1 MLGKT
6 IAIVTAANAAISQ
19 VKQLARHGKD
29 VASMGKQLS
38 QIIEAEETLKA
49 QHETKK
55 KSLFAQAMGKSA
67 DTMEEFLELEKIKQA
82 KAEIKSYFQLYGR
95 PGLWND
101 WLKYEA
107 QVLVRNKKEAIERE
121 QARAFILNLVQW
133 LIAVLFI
140 FGTAFSLLYWAYV
153 TYG

>member
-1 MLGKT
+1 ME
-6 IAIVTAANAAISQ
+6 S
-19 VKQLARHGKD
+19 
-29 VASMGKQLS
+29 
-38 QIIEAEETLKA
+38 EETLKA

-67 DTMEEFLELEKIKQA
+67 SDMEEFLVVEKIKQA
-82 KAEIKSYFQLYGR
+82 RADIKSHFQFYGR

-107 QVLVRNKKEAIERE
+107 QVRVRKKKEAIERE
-121 QARAFILNLVQW
+121 QARAFILNVVQW
-133 LIAVLFI
+133 SIAVLFI
-140 FGTAFSLLYWAYV
+140 FGCAFASLYWAYV

>member
-1 MLGKT
+1 MLAET

-38 QIIEAEETLKA
+38 QIMEAEETLKA
-49 QHETKK
+49 QHGTKK
-55 KSLFAQAMGKSA
+55 KSLFALAMGKSA

-82 KAEIKSYFQLYGR
+82 EAEIKSHFQLYGR
-95 PGLWND
+95 SNLWND
-101 WLKYEA
+101 WLKFEA
-107 QVLVRNKKEAIERE
+107 QVRLERKKEAIERE
-121 QARAFILNLVQW
+121 QARAFILNVVQW